1 MPVVSRE
8 VVDAQDAGA
17 VVQHLVRRL
26 ARVPRL
32 APIGR
37 PQRTVNRRVTPIIC
51 DVSSTAD
58 RRWLSAGSRRGSA
71 AFVTGLAIEFALA
84 VIDITLLPPNVLV
97 TIGVLLPLLCALY
110 SRPRDVAIVA
120 GIAVALVLVSGGWRE
135 DFGDATYLQRVFI
148 VAVGG
153 SLAVMA
159 AVGRTRIG
167 RDRERFLALAAVAEI
182 ADGTRSLDDT
192 VAGLNDL
199 LVPAIADACIVD
211 GVSQGQL
218 QRLGVRVAGRDG
230 AAIAHAIAACPPCT
244 VTGEAGPVLAERVT
258 DEVLRGICADPDDLG
273 RLRALDLTSAII
285 VPLRSRGRSLGALTL
300 LLSARSR
307 RRYDNGDLEFVKVLG
322 GRAALALD
330 NAGLFSELE
339 TIEAQLTAALSTL
352 AEAVTVQHARGS
364 LIYANEAAAE
374 MMGFGSPQE
383 FLATPVSEVVGRFD
397 SRTENGAPLRLED
410 LPGRRVLAGEPNPQ
424 PLIIR
429 SVDRQTGEEHW
440 RVTKASGVYDR
451 EGNVKLVVNV
461 IEDITEVKRAE
472 LTQRLLAHAGAAL
485 ASSLDYE
492 RTLQQVADLAVPQL
506 ADWCAVS
513 LPDRKGQIQ
522 IVAVAHAEP
531 EKVAFAREIGAR
543 YPSRAD
549 AANGVA
555 KVIQDGE
562 SQLVNEIPE
571 EMLVEVAQDKQH
583 LELLRSVGMRAG
595 LTVPMSA
602 GRKTV
607 GALSLIS
614 AESGR
619 RFSAA
624 DVELAEELARRA
636 GTAVENA
643 RLYTERSHIAHTLQ
657 TGLLPRRLPH
667 MPGWATATLYRSA
680 GDENWVGGDFY
691 DAFAVRGGWLAL
703 VGDVAG
709 HGAEAAAL
717 TGVARHTLKTAATL
731 LEDPLAAI
739 NTLNGELLGHEQMAL
754 CSIAAVLLHE
764 HETGA
769 SAEVVCAGHPLPL
782 LVRDGAVRP
791 VGSFAPMLGAY
802 AISEWERTTIELERG
817 DVLVLYTDGVFDTV
831 GDGERFGEERLE
843 RTLEDVIDAQD
854 AVARIDAAL
863 SAFGVGEQAD
873 DTAVLVVE
881 RVAVTITPGR
891 RPRTDREGSGA

>member
-1 MPVVSRE
+1 MP
-8 VVDAQDAGA
+8 
-17 VVQHLVRRL
+17 
-26 ARVPRL
+26 P
-32 APIGR
+32 
-37 PQRTVNRRVTPIIC
+37 TP
-51 DVSSTAD
+51 D
-58 RRWLSAGSRRGSA
+58 RQWLSGASRRGSA
-71 AFVTGLAIEFALA
+71 AFVTGLAIELALA

-110 SRPRDVAIVA
+110 SRPRDVAIV
-120 GIAVALVLVSGGWRE
+120 GGVAVALVVASGAWRD
-135 DFGDATYLQRVFI
+135 DFAEPPYLQRVFI

-153 SLAVMA
+153 LLAVMA
-159 AVGRTRIG
+159 AAGRARIG

-182 ADGTRSLDDT
+182 ADGTRSLEDT

-199 LVPAIADACIVD
+199 LVPAVADVCVVD
-211 GVSQGQL
+211 AVSQGQL
-218 QRLGVRVAGRDG
+218 RRLAVRAAGGDSDALAR
-230 AAIAHAIAACPPCT
+230 AIAARPPSA
-244 VTGEAGPVLAERVT
+244 VTGDAAASPVLAEHVT
-258 DEVLRGICADPDDLG
+258 DDVLRGICADPDVLG
-273 RLRALDLTSAII
+273 RLRALDPTSAII
-285 VPLRSRGRSLGALTL
+285 VPLRSRGRTLGALTL

-307 RRYDNGDLEFVKVLG
+307 RRYDHSDLEFVKVLG

-352 AEAVTVQHARGS
+352 AEAVTVQHAEGS

-397 SRTENGAPLRLED
+397 SRTEDRAPLRLED

-461 IEDITEVKRAE
+461 IEDITEAKRAE
-472 LTQRLLAHAGAAL
+472 LTQRLLARAGAAL

-513 LPDRKGQIQ
+513 MPDRRGQIR
-522 IVAVAHAEP
+522 IVAVAHAQP
-531 EKVAFAREIGAR
+531 EKVAFAREIAAR

-549 AANGVA
+549 ATNGVA

-571 EMLVEVAQDKQH
+571 EMLVEVAQDKEH
-583 LELLRSVGMRAG
+583 LELLRRVGMRAG

-602 GRKTV
+602 GGKTV
-607 GALSLIS
+607 GALSLVS

-619 RFSAA
+619 RFSGA

-657 TGLLPRRLPH
+657 TGLLPGRLPH

-691 DAFAVRGGWLAL
+691 DAFAVSGGWLTL

-709 HGAEAAAL
+709 RGAEAAAL
-717 TGVARHTLKTAATL
+717 TSVARHTLKTAARL

-739 NTLNGELLGHEQMAL
+739 GTLNAELLGHEPMAL

-769 SAEVVCAGHPLPL
+769 SAEVVCAGHPMPL
-782 LVRDGAVRP
+782 LVRDGAVHP

-802 AISEWERTTIELERG
+802 AISEWGRTKVELERG
-817 DVLVLYTDGVFDTV
+817 DVLVLYTDGVFDAV

-843 RTLEDVIDAQD
+843 RTLKDVTDAQD

-863 SAFGVGEQAD
+863 SAFAVGEQAD

-881 RVAVTITPGR
+881 RVAVTAPSRAR
-891 RPRTDREGSGA
+891 RPRADREESGA